1 MALPDLKPTMSML
14 AKCPPCNPRNC
25 KPDLEVVNVRAY
37 YMGVTALVY
46 GGLAAG
52 LVGILDAPVSDGSED
67 HRRQECALQ
76 GATAQLACP
85 PATADDKAQNDNI
98 FGISIA
104 AMVVNL
110 FVILY
115 LLGTMSS
122 PKWSAWAFKGQWVL
136 ELLNVGLFAG
146 LVAWFDQ
153 SENLLDEANVENS
166 VFFGEGNV
174 YIIAWFGLA
183 MAVADVVLFNLLKF
197 FYFGTRCDV
206 SFELNVPQK

>member
-1 MALPDLKPTMSML
+1 ML

-25 KPDLEVVNVRAY
+25 MPNLNLWNVRAY

-52 LVGILDAPVSDGSED
+52 LVGILDAPVSEGSED

-85 PATADDKAQNDNI
+85 PATADDKLQNDTI

-104 AMVVNL
+104 AMVMNL

-115 LLGTMSS
+115 LLVTMNNT
-122 PKWSAWAFKGQWVL
+122 KWSDWAFKSQMAL
-136 ELLNVGLFAG
+136 EAINVGLFAG
-146 LVAWFDQ
+146 LVGWFNA

-174 YIIAWFGLA
+174 FVIAVFGLV
-183 MAVADVVLFNLLKF
+183 MAVLDLVLFNGLKM
-197 FYFGTRCDV
+197 FYFGARCNV
-206 SFELNVPQK
+206 ELNVPQK

>member
-1 MALPDLKPTMSML
+1 ML

-25 KPDLEVVNVRAY
+25 YPELQAVNVRAY

-46 GGLAAG
+46 GGLSAG

-67 HRRQECALQ
+67 HRYQECALQ

-85 PATADDKAQNDNI
+85 PATPDDKTQNETI

-104 AMVVNL
+104 AMVINL
-110 FVILY
+110 LVVLY
-115 LLGTMSS
+115 LLATMNST
-122 PKWSAWAFKGQWVL
+122 KWSARIFSVQMVL
-136 ELLNVGLFAG
+136 EAINVGLFAG
-146 LVAWFDQ
+146 LVGWFNA

-174 YIIAWFGLA
+174 FIIAVFGLV
-183 MAVADVVLFNLLKF
+183 MAVADVLLFNLLKF
-197 FYFGTRCDV
+197 FYFGARCDV
-206 SFELNVPQK
+206 DFEVNVNAQN